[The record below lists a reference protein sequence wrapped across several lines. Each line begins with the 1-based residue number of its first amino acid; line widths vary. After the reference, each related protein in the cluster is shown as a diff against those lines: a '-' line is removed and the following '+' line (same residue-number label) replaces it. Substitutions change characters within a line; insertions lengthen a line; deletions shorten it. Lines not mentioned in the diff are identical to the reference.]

1 MKSINVHGNIYHIE
15 CVPFEDKSEQDEEG
29 YYEYFYKGVNLS
41 FYSDKETIKAR
52 IYDREEVIYFLKN
65 PILTL
70 DKDFEA
76 IKVYIIKEYD
86 VKKFKIPG
94 GEKTYIEL

>member
-1 MKSINVHGNIYHIE
+1 MKSINVNGNIYHIE
-15 CVPFEDKSEQDEEG
+15 CVSFEDKSEQDEEG

-41 FYSDKETIKAR
+41 FHSDKETIKAR
-52 IYDREEVIYFLKN
+52 IYDGEQVIYFLEN
-65 PILTL
+65 PIFALY
-70 DKDFEA
+70 KDFEA

-94 GEKTYIEL
+94 GEKGYIEL